1 MRCHFKKFILDTAVS
16 PPYWAIDRDNTN
28 IVFSAWQR
36 QDQFQLSWLLSTL
49 TKSILALVVSLL
61 STISV

>member
-1 MRCHFKKFILDTAVS
+1 MRCYFKKFILDTAVS
-16 PPYWAIDRDNTN
+16 PPYWVIDRDNTN
-28 IVFSAWQR
+28 LAFSAWQS

-49 TKSILALVVSLL
+49 TKSILARVVGLL